1 MTIDHDGRMLADAL
15 ENPVPGAQVDLQ
27 QVAAKLRYLADRL
40 DATLKIAN
48 DLAES
53 MDAVHVD
60 RLALAT
66 RVKMLTVERDAYVGQ
81 LRETAPA

>member
-1 MTIDHDGRMLADAL
+1 MTIDHDGRMLADTL
-15 ENPVPGAQVDLQ
+15 EDPASGAQVDLS

-66 RVKMLTVERDAYVGQ
+66 KVKMLTVERDAYVGQ
-81 LRETAPA
+81 LREAAPA

>member
-1 MTIDHDGRMLADAL
+1 MTIDHDGRMLADEL
-15 ENPVPGAQVDLQ
+15 ENLASGAQIDLS

-53 MDAVHVD
+53 MDAVHAD
-60 RLALAT
+60 RLALANK
-66 RVKMLTVERDAYVGQ
+66 VKMLTVERDAYVGQ
-81 LRETAPA
+81 LRETSPA

>member
-1 MTIDHDGRMLADAL
+1 MDHDGRMLADAL
-15 ENPVPGAQVDLQ
+15 ENPALGAQIDILQ
-27 QVAAKLRYLADRL
+27 VVAKLRYLADRL

-53 MDAVHVD
+53 MDAVHAD

-66 RVKMLTVERDAYVGQ
+66 KVNMLTVERDAYVGQ
-81 LRETAPA
+81 LRETSPA